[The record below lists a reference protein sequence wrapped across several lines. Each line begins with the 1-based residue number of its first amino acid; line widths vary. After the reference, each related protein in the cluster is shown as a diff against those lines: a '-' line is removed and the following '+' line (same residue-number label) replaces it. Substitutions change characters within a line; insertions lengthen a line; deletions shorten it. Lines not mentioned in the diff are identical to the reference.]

1 MGLII
6 KNKLPELMQ
15 GYPTISDKY
24 DVAPAVVAA
33 TETGEIVAGQ
43 AVALTGTAGIYTD
56 VKATTA
62 IGQIAGFVL
71 ATNVKV
77 PTEYPA
83 PATIQKY
90 VAGQAFNLMIKG
102 FIAAP
107 VTLGD
112 AETITNGQEVYIM
125 IGGDFAGMLTVS
137 GHTEASGTATQLPG
151 AFYTGL
157 TMTNDAGTLLAEIC
171 YNL

>member
-1 MGLII
+1 MGLIL

-24 DVAPAVVAA
+24 DVAPASVAS
-33 TETGEIVAGQ
+33 TQVGEILAGQ
-43 AVALTGTAGIYTD
+43 AVALTTAAGVYTAVD
-56 VKATTA
+56 ASTT

-77 PTEYPA
+77 PGTYPA
-83 PATIQKY
+83 PATTQAY
-90 VAGQAFNLMIKG
+90 TAGQAFNLMIKG
-102 FIAAP
+102 FIAVP
-107 VTLGD
+107 VKLGD
-112 AETITNGQEVYIM
+112 AETISNGDAVYIM
-125 IGGDFAGMLTVS
+125 IGGDFAGTLTVS
-137 GHTEASGTATQLPG
+137 GHTEASVTATQLPG

-157 TMTNDAGTLLAEIC
+157 TMTNDAGTVLAEIC